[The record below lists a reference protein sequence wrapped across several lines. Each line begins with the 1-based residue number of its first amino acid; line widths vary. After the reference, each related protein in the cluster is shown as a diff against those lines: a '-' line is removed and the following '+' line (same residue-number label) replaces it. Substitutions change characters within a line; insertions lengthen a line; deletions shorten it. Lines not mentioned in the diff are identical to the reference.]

1 MSITAIIINLMALVS
16 LLIAF
21 IKDREKAKKSLKIAG
36 KSFVRMFPPMVLTII
51 FIIGLLLGFV
61 PPSQISR
68 FIGEQSGIGGVLLI
82 GTLGG
87 AIMHIPAL
95 LSFPLAASLLEGG
108 GASVTAVAA
117 FITTLTMIGIVT
129 LPLEIKELGRKMA
142 LLRNGLSFIIA
153 IIIALIMGA
162 IL

>member
-36 KSFVRMFPPMVLTII
+36 KSFVRMFPMVLTII

-82 GTLGG
+82 GTLG

-95 LSFPLAASLLEGG
+95 LSFPLAASLLEG